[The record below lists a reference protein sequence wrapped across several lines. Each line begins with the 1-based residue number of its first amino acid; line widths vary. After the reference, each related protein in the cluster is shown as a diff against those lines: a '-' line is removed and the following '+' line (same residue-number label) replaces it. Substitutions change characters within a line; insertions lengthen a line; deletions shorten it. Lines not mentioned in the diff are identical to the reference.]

1 MANSANPKNTVI
13 LPFQQAIKQH
23 IGPASRIVGLVRLK
37 HFFELI
43 EFENLQANPRESKKS
58 DITLEIQE
66 SLEEDADIFP
76 LLSKG
81 VLIASTNAVELD
93 RDHRYK
99 LTFEN
104 REIEGILDGGHNTLA
119 IGRFILSK
127 VLETAAE
134 KRELREAKDFQS
146 YKKLYK
152 KHWQA
157 QQDFLKDPTNTEI
170 AEILIPVEL
179 LIPQSSSDFVI
190 SDFIEVIPMV
200 QEARNKNAQL
210 TSKTWANHEGLFEE
224 LKKYVDLD
232 LALNIEWKAN
242 AGGTI
247 DVGNL
252 LALAWI
258 PLTVLMTES
267 DEEFKGEDGKQV
279 NPLAPVQT
287 YSSKASV
294 LNRYVDLLKSPQ
306 VGTLDADTNK
316 YVLAHEGVRSALK
329 IIADLPNLYEAVYDS
344 LPGIYNQVGKWGSME
359 VVNAEMSKGKA
370 PLKKFSGSP
379 AEMYVPE
386 GFIAPFIYA
395 FRALLKVEGGKVE
408 WKTDPFEFLNE
419 NGHRFGQVYYD
430 ILSDKGGD
438 PQKVGKS
445 NMSYTSLFD
454 HFRFAL
460 TEK

>member
-1 MANSANPKNTVI
+1 MASSGNSKNSVI
-13 LPFQQAIKQH
+13 LPFQQAVKQH
-23 IGPASRIVGLVRLK
+23 VGPASRIVGLVRLK
-37 HFFELI
+37 HFFNIIEL
-43 EFENLQANPRESKKS
+43 ENLQANPRESKKS

-66 SLEEDADIFP
+66 SLEDNPEIFP
-76 LLSKG
+76 ILSKG
-81 VLIASTNAVELD
+81 VLIASVNAVELD

-119 IGRFILSK
+119 IGRYILSQ
-127 VLETAAE
+127 VLTTPAE

-146 YKKLYK
+146 YKKLYRK
-152 KHWQA
+152 YWQE
-157 QQDFLKDPTNTEI
+157 QQDFFNDSANLEI

-179 LIPQSSSDFVI
+179 LIPHSTSDFVM

-224 LKKYVDLD
+224 LKKYVDTE
-232 LALNIEWKAN
+232 LALKIEWKAN
-242 AGGTI
+242 AGGSI

-258 PLTVLMTES
+258 PLTVLLTET
-267 DEEFKGEDGKQV
+267 DEVFKSEDGKIV
-279 NPLAPVQT
+279 KVLAPIQT

-306 VGTLDADTNK
+306 VGELDSERNK
-316 YVLAHEGVRSALK
+316 YVLKHEGVKSALK
-329 IIADLPNLYEAVYDS
+329 IVGDLPKLYEAVYEA
-344 LPGIYNQVGKWGSME
+344 LPEIYNQVGKWDSLDA
-359 VVNAEMSKGKA
+359 VSAEMEKSKGA
-370 PLKKFSGSP
+370 VMKFSGNQTK
-379 AEMYVPE
+379 MYVPE
-386 GFIAPFIYA
+386 GLIAPFIYA
-395 FRALLKVEGGKVE
+395 FRALLKFEGGKVE
-408 WKTDPFEFLNE
+408 WITDPFEFLKE
-419 NGHRFGQVYYD
+419 HGKRFGQVYYD
-430 ILSDKGGD
+430 LLFDKGGD

-445 NMSYTSLFD
+445 NMSYSALFD

-460 TEK
+460 KN

>member
-1 MANSANPKNTVI
+1 MANAANPKNTVI

-37 HFFELI
+37 HFFDLI

-66 SLEEDADIFP
+66 SLEDESDIFP

-99 LTFEN
+99 LSFEN

-127 VLETAAE
+127 VLETPSE

-157 QQDFLKDPTNTEI
+157 QQDFLKDPVNTSI

-179 LIPQSSSDFVI
+179 LIPQSTSDFVI

-224 LKKYVDLD
+224 LKKHVDVD

-258 PLTVLMTES
+258 PLSVLMADG
-267 DEEFKGEDGKQV
+267 DEEFKTEEGKAIA
-279 NPLAPVQT
+279 PLAPVQT

-306 VGTLDADTNK
+306 VGHFDAETNK
-316 YVLAHEGVRSALK
+316 YVLVHDGVRSALK
-329 IIADLPNLYEAVYDS
+329 IVGDLPKLYEAVYDN
-344 LPGIYNQVGKWGSME
+344 LPSIYNQVGKWGSMD
-359 VVNAEMSKGKA
+359 VISAEMAKA
-370 PLKKFSGSP
+370 KPPVKKFSGGT

-395 FRALLKVEGGKVE
+395 FRALLEFDGAKVE
-408 WKTDPFEFLNE
+408 WKTDPFEFLKE
-419 NGHRFGQVYYD
+419 HGHRFGQVYYD

-438 PQKVGKS
+438 PQKVGKA

>member
-13 LPFQQAIKQH
+13 LPFQQAIKQQ

-37 HFFELI
+37 HFFELL
-43 EFENLQANPRESKKS
+43 EFENLQANPRESKNS
-58 DITLEIQE
+58 DITLEIQA
-66 SLEEDADIFP
+66 SLEEDSDIFP

-104 REIEGILDGGHNTLA
+104 RDIEGILDGGHNTLA

-127 VLETAAE
+127 VLETAIE

-146 YKKLYK
+146 FKKLYK

-157 QQDFLKDPTNTEI
+157 QQDFLKDPSNTDI

-210 TSKTWANHEGLFEE
+210 PSMTWANHEGLFEE

-267 DEEFKGEDGKQV
+267 GEEFKGEDGKLV
-279 NPLAPVQT
+279 KPLAPVQT

-294 LNRYVDLLKSPQ
+294 LKRYVELLKSPQ
-306 VGTLDADTNK
+306 VGTLDPETNK
-316 YVLAHEGVRSALK
+316 YVLTHEGVRSALQ
-329 IIADLPNLYEAVYDS
+329 ITADLPNLYEAVYDS
-344 LPGIYNQVGKWGSME
+344 LPGIYNQVGKWGSMD
-359 VVNAEMSKGKA
+359 VISAEMAKA
-370 PLKKFSGSP
+370 KPPVRKFSGGT

-395 FRALLKVEGGKVE
+395 FRALLEFDGERVG
-408 WKTDPFEFLNE
+408 WKTDPFEFLKE
-419 NGHRFGQVYYD
+419 HGHRFGQVYYD

-445 NMSYTSLFD
+445 NVPYGSFFD

-460 TEK
+460 AEK

>member
-1 MANSANPKNTVI
+1 MAYSGKSKNTVI

-23 IGPASRIVGLVRLK
+23 VGPASRIVGLVRLK
-37 HFFELI
+37 HFFDLI

-66 SLEEDADIFP
+66 SLEDESDIFP

-99 LTFEN
+99 VTFEN

-127 VLETAAE
+127 VLETPSE

-152 KHWQA
+152 RHWQA
-157 QQDFLKDPTNTEI
+157 QQDFLKDPDNSEV

-190 SDFIEVIPMV
+190 RDFIELIPMV
-200 QEARNKNAQL
+200 QSARNKNAEL

-224 LKKYVDLD
+224 LKKYLDVD

-258 PLTVLMTES
+258 PLTVLMSES
-267 DEEFKGEDGKQV
+267 EEEFKSEEGKGISA
-279 NPLAPVQT
+279 LAPVQT
-287 YSSKASV
+287 YSAKTSV

-306 VGTLDADTNK
+306 VGHFDPDTNK
-316 YVLAHEGVRSALK
+316 YTLEHDGVRSALK
-329 IIADLPNLYEAVYDS
+329 IVGDLPRLYEAVYDS
-344 LPGIYNQVGKWGSME
+344 LPGIYNQVGKWSSME
-359 VVNAEMSKGKA
+359 AISAQMAKGKPA
-370 PLKKFSGSP
+370 MKKFSGAA

-386 GFIAPFIYA
+386 GFVAPFIYA
-395 FRALLKVEGGKVE
+395 FRALLKFEGGKVD
-408 WKTDPFEFLNE
+408 WITDPFEFLKE
-419 NGHRFGQVYYD
+419 HGQSFGRVYYD

-438 PQKVGKS
+438 PQKVGKA
-445 NMSYTSLFD
+445 NMSYASLFD
-454 HFRFAL
+454 HFRFSL
-460 TEK
+460 ERR

>member
-1 MANSANPKNTVI
+1 MASAANPKNTVI

-37 HFFELI
+37 HFFDLI

-66 SLEEDADIFP
+66 SLEDESDIFP

-99 LTFEN
+99 LSFEN

-127 VLETAAE
+127 VLETPSE

-157 QQDFLKDPTNTEI
+157 QQDFLKDPANTSI

-179 LIPQSSSDFVI
+179 LIPQSTSDFVI

-224 LKKYVDLD
+224 LPVEQWEEMFNTNVHGLFYCSRVVIPSMKETEESHII
-232 LALNIEWKAN
+232 NIASIAGSVGIEGMAGYCGTKWAVRGISQSMYKELRKFGIKVSVISPGSVNTHFFDNVQSMQAN
-242 AGGTI
+242 ENMMRPEDIAESI
-247 DVGNL
+247 LYL
-252 LALAWI
+252 LETSANYHPIELEVR
-258 PLTVLMTES
+258 PLR
-267 DEEFKGEDGKQV
+267 
-279 NPLAPVQT
+279 P
-287 YSSKASV
+287 
-294 LNRYVDLLKSPQ
+294 
-306 VGTLDADTNK
+306 
-316 YVLAHEGVRSALK
+316 
-329 IIADLPNLYEAVYDS
+329 
-344 LPGIYNQVGKWGSME
+344 
-359 VVNAEMSKGKA
+359 KGK
-370 PLKKFSGSP
+370 
-379 AEMYVPE
+379 
-386 GFIAPFIYA
+386 
-395 FRALLKVEGGKVE
+395 
-408 WKTDPFEFLNE
+408 
-419 NGHRFGQVYYD
+419 
-430 ILSDKGGD
+430 
-438 PQKVGKS
+438 
-445 NMSYTSLFD
+445 
-454 HFRFAL
+454 
-460 TEK
+460 

>member
-1 MANSANPKNTVI
+1 MANGANPKNTAI
-13 LPFQQAIKQH
+13 LPFQQAIKQQ

-43 EFENLQANPRESKKS
+43 EFENLHANPRESKKS

-66 SLEEDADIFP
+66 SLEADPDIFP

-157 QQDFLKDPTNTEI
+157 QQDFLKDPANTEI

-190 SDFIEVIPMV
+190 RDFIEVIPMV

-306 VGTLDADTNK
+306 VGTLDPDTNK

-329 IIADLPNLYEAVYDS
+329 IITDLPNLYEAVYER
-344 LPGIYNQVGKWGSME
+344 LPGIYNQVGKWGSMD
-359 VVNAEMSKGKA
+359 VVSAEMAKGKA
-370 PLKKFSGSP
+370 PLKKFSGTP

-395 FRALLKVEGGKVE
+395 FRALLTVEGGKVE
-408 WKTDPFEFLNE
+408 WRTDPFEFLSE
-419 NGHRFGQVYYD
+419 HGHRFGQVYYD

-460 TEK
+460 TEN